1 MAASRVRQRPFREP
15 LGGNKA
21 HAATALLTRAAAAL
35 FSYSKRQSNSYFAS
49 RYFADLRAPF
59 RVRRTIDKGGRRL
72 HWGGAKLRRMVLLS
86 IRLFLSL
93 LAIVSSTA
101 LRAEAAAPAG
111 AIAMHGEPALSPG
124 FPHLPYANPDAPKG
138 GRLDL
143 AYLGA
148 FDSVNPYN
156 VKSLTTAQGLIG
168 NVYQSLMM
176 RSADEPFTL
185 YGLIAKSL
193 ETDDARD
200 KIVFH
205 LDPAAHFSDGVPITA
220 ADVLFTF
227 NLLREKGR
235 PQTRAAFSLVRHA
248 DAPDDHTVR
257 FDLAGAN
264 DRELPMILALMPVL
278 SRAHTDAT
286 HFEDQTLQIPVASG
300 PYRIAEVKPGER
312 LVLERDP
319 NYWGR
324 NLPISHGL
332 YNFDTIRIDYFRD
345 STAMF
350 EAFKA
355 GLIDYRVEDDVTRWR
370 SEYDFPAAEDGH
382 VVKAAIAN
390 DLPKGVSGFAFN
402 TRREKFADPRVR
414 EALAS
419 MFDFEWIN
427 ANLYASAYKRSEG
440 FFDGSELSSIGRPAS
455 ERERA
460 LLKPFPG
467 AVREDV
473 MEGTWRAPV
482 SDGSGRDRSIAR
494 RAIEELKSAGYAL
507 KDGRLV
513 DRKGVPFAFEIL
525 VKNREE
531 ERLALAY
538 ARNLSRVG
546 VDAEVRLVDD
556 VQFHRRRTRFDFDM
570 MLGTWTASPSP
581 GNEQRGRWGSAAA
594 SAEGAYNLSGVASP
608 AVDAMIAALLAAKS
622 NEDFVAAVRAL
633 DRILISGFYIVPL
646 YYAPDQWIAYW
657 SKLGRPDKIPLFGV
671 DLAAWWM
678 KAR

>member
-1 MAASRVRQRPFREP
+1 M
-15 LGGNKA
+15 
-21 HAATALLTRAAAAL
+21 TALPLEA
-35 FSYSKRQSNSYFAS
+35 
-49 RYFADLRAPF
+49 
-59 RVRRTIDKGGRRL
+59 
-72 HWGGAKLRRMVLLS
+72 GAKLSQMVRLA
-86 IRLFLSL
+86 IRLLLSL
-93 LAIVSSTA
+93 LAIVAATA
-101 LRAEAAAPAG
+101 LRAETAAPVG
-111 AIAMHGEPALSPG
+111 AIAMHGEPALQPG
-124 FPHLPYANPDAPKG
+124 FAHFAYANRDAPKG
-138 GRLDL
+138 GRLNL
-143 AYLGA
+143 AFLGA
-148 FDSVNPYN
+148 FDSLNPYN

-185 YGLIAKSL
+185 YGLVAKSL

-205 LDPAAHFSDGVPITA
+205 LDPAAHFSDGSPITS

-227 NLLREKGR
+227 NLLKEKGR
-235 PQTRAAFSLVRHA
+235 PQTRAAYNLVKKA
-248 DAPDDHTVR
+248 DAPDEHTVR
-257 FDLAGAN
+257 FDLSGAN
-264 DRELPMILALMPVL
+264 DRELPLTLALMPAL
-278 SRAHTDAT
+278 SRAHTDAAR
-286 HFEDQTLQIPVASG
+286 FEEQTLQIPVASG

-324 NLPISHGL
+324 DLPASRGL

-345 STAMF
+345 ATAMF

-355 GLIDYRVEDDVTRWR
+355 GLIDYRVENDGTRWR
-370 SEYDFPAAEDGH
+370 KEYDFPAAEDGK
-382 VVKAAIAN
+382 VIKAAIRS

-402 TRREKFADPRVR
+402 TRSAKFADSRVR

-440 FFDGSELSSIGRPAS
+440 FFDDSDLSSIGRPAS
-455 ERERA
+455 ARERA
-460 LLKPFPG
+460 LLKPFAG
-467 AVREDV
+467 VVREDV
-473 MEGTWRAPV
+473 MEGRWRAPV
-482 SDGSGRDRSIAR
+482 SDGTGRDRTIAK
-494 RAIEELKSAGYAL
+494 RAIEGLESAGYSL

-513 DRKGVPFAFEIL
+513 DRNGVPFAFEIL

-538 ARNLSRVG
+538 ARNLARIG
-546 VDAEVRLVDD
+546 VSADVRLVDD
-556 VQFHRRRTRFDFDM
+556 VQFQRRRTRFDFDM

-581 GNEQRGRWGSAAA
+581 GNEQRGRWGSASAN
-594 SAEGAYNLSGVASP
+594 AEGAYNLAGVASP
-608 AVDAMIAALLAAKS
+608 AVDAMIAALLAANS

-646 YYAPDQWIAYW
+646 YYAPDEWIAYW
-657 SKLGRPDKIPLFGV
+657 SKLGRPDKTPLFGV
-671 DLAAWWM
+671 DLSAWWSN
-678 KAR
+678 RL